1 MKCSPLQNPVAV
13 FLEIE
18 RKNDSTFHMKAE
30 KTPNSQVINH
40 EQKEK
45 S

>member
-1 MKCSPLQNPVAV
+1 MQCSSLQNPVTV

-18 RKNDSTFHMKAE
+18 RKNDSTFHMEAE

-40 EQKEK
+40 KQKEK
-45 S
+45 Y